1 MDLVVLV
8 NVLADEPGAGKTVKD
23 GIVELL
29 IRIRSRDSSFFE
41 ELRSP
46 FVQILG
52 KGANIEEYDLWQ
64 AVHKPLSAEDPD
76 AALSHR
82 VDSRHDYGVAE
93 LGWFNLCVNHSFR
106 VFRAEENIIVVSEF
120 ID

>member
-52 KGANIEEYDLWQ
+52 KGANIEEYNLWQ

-93 LGWFNLCVNHSFR
+93 LGRFNLCVNHSFR